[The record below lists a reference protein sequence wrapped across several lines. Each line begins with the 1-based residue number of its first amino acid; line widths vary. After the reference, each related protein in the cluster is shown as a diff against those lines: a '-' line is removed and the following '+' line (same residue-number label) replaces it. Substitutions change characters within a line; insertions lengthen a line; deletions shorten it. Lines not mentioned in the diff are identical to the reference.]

1 MDSWC
6 KKLYRFLDGE
16 LESGDEEHFRL
27 HLALCRACASGLHDA
42 MQLEML
48 SVQALCG
55 AVAHNDAPPPPSS
68 VSLRRPLSRLPRF
81 SLPAGRWRPAL
92 GAVLAMGLGALA
104 AFMTGDGFRPGNAWR
119 AEASARELEARI
131 AYPAADRYLPYV
143 PVRTG
148 PGEGTALTADAPV
161 PLRTLAA
168 LEERGDLHGI
178 AAAYLVRGELRQAA
192 DFLSRSAPSL
202 DRDSDRA
209 VVAMA
214 AGDLP
219 RALELL
225 EGVLRQAPDHPQAL
239 WNRALVLRA
248 LGRSLQAAEAFE
260 AVARRG
266 EPGWSEEAGIRAL
279 ALRQGGHFLK

>member
-1 MDSWC
+1 MDLWC

-68 VSLRRPLSRLPRF
+68 VRAPFRLTLPR
-81 SLPAGRWRPAL
+81 GRWRQAL
-92 GAVLAMGLGALA
+92 GAVLAMGLGAFA
-104 AFMTGDGFRPGNAWR
+104 AFMTGDGFRPKDAWR
-119 AEASARELEARI
+119 ADASARGLEARI

-148 PGEGTALTADAPV
+148 AGDPAELAAEPPV

-178 AAAYLVRGELRQAA
+178 AAAYLVRGELRQAS
-192 DFLSRSAPSL
+192 DFLSRSAPSV
-202 DRDSDRA
+202 DRDNDRA

-214 AGDLP
+214 AGDF
-219 RALELL
+219 RGALDLL

-239 WNRALVLRA
+239 WNRALALRA
-248 LGRSLQAAEAFE
+248 MGLPLQAAEAFE

-266 EPGWSEEAGIRAL
+266 EPGWSEEAGIRAR

>member
-1 MDSWC
+1 MDLWC

-55 AVAHNDAPPPPSS
+55 AVAHNDAPPPPS
-68 VSLRRPLSRLPRF
+68 
-81 SLPAGRWRPAL
+81 PAGQRGAPRLTLLGGWRGRTL
-92 GAVLAMGLGALA
+92 GALLAIGLGALA
-104 AFMTGDGFRPGNAWR
+104 ALFTGVPSRMADAWR
-119 AEASARELEARI
+119 ADASGRELEARI

-148 PGEGTALTADAPV
+148 AVGDRTVPPAKPPV

-168 LEERGDLHGI
+168 LEEQGDLHGI

-192 DFLSRSAPSL
+192 DFLARSAPSV

-214 AGDLP
+214 AGDL
-219 RALELL
+219 RGALELL

-248 LGRSLQAAEAFE
+248 MGLPLQAAEAFE
-260 AVARRG
+260 SVARRG
-266 EPGWSEEAGIRAL
+266 EPGWSEEAGIRAR
-279 ALRQGGHFLK
+279 ALRQAGHFLN

>member
-1 MDSWC
+1 MDLWC

-16 LESGDEEHFRL
+16 LESGDEEHFRR

-55 AVAHNDAPPPPSS
+55 AVAHNDAPPPPAT
-68 VSLRRPLSRLPRF
+68 LRAPPRFRLPR
-81 SLPAGRWRPAL
+81 GRWLQAL
-92 GAVLAMGLGALA
+92 GAVAAMGLGALA
-104 AFMTGDGFRPGNAWR
+104 AVLTGDGFRPPDVWR
-119 AEASARELEARI
+119 ADAPARELEARI

-148 PGEGTALTADAPV
+148 DGADAAAEPPV
-161 PLRTLAA
+161 SLRALAA
-168 LEERGDLHGI
+168 LEARGDLHGI

-192 DFLSRSAPSL
+192 DFLARSAPSVDL
-202 DRDSDRA
+202 DNDRA

-214 AGDLP
+214 AGDL
-219 RALELL
+219 RGALELL
-225 EGVLRQAPDHPQAL
+225 EGVLRRIPDHPQAL

-248 LGRSLQAAEAFE
+248 LGRPVPAAEAFE

-279 ALRQGGHFLK
+279 ALRQGGRFLK

>member
-1 MDSWC
+1 MDLWC

-16 LESGDEEHFRL
+16 LESCDEERFRL

-55 AVAHNDAPPPPSS
+55 AVAHNDAPAPP
-68 VSLRRPLSRLPRF
+68 VEARERVRFALLRGWK
-81 SLPAGRWRPAL
+81 GRAL
-92 GAVLAMGLGALA
+92 GAVLAMGLGALT
-104 AFMTGDGFRPGNAWR
+104 AFLCPAGLCWGDTWR
-119 AEASARELEARI
+119 ASARARGMEARI
-131 AYPAADRYLPYV
+131 AYAAADGYLPYV
-143 PVRTG
+143 PARTG
-148 PGEGTALTADAPV
+148 IPERGALLSEPPV

-168 LEERGDLHGI
+168 LEDRGDLHGI

-192 DFLSRSAPSL
+192 DFLARSPPSV
-202 DRDSDRA
+202 DRDCDRA

-214 AGDLP
+214 AGDLQG
-219 RALELL
+219 ALGLL
-225 EGVLRQAPDHPQAL
+225 DGVLRQVPDHPQAQ

-248 LGRSLQAAEAFE
+248 LGQSLQAAEAFE

-266 EPGWSEEAGIRAL
+266 EPGWSEEAGIRAR
-279 ALRQGGHFLK
+279 ALRLAGHPLN

>member
-1 MDSWC
+1 MDLWC

-55 AVAHNDAPPPPSS
+55 AVAHNDAPPPPAPVRVS
-68 VSLRRPLSRLPRF
+68 VRF
-81 SLPAGRWRPAL
+81 SLPRGRWRYAL
-92 GAVLAMGLGALA
+92 AAVLAMGLGALA
-104 AFMTGDGFRPGNAWR
+104 AFMTGDRFPPGDAWR
-119 AEASARELEARI
+119 ADASARELEARI

-148 PGEGTALTADAPV
+148 AEDGAVFATEPPV

-178 AAAYLVRGELRQAA
+178 AAAYLVRGELRQAS
-192 DFLSRSAPSL
+192 DFLARSAPSL

-214 AGDLP
+214 AGDW
-219 RALELL
+219 RGALALL

-248 LGRSLQAAEAFE
+248 MGLPLQAAEAFE

-279 ALRQGGHFLK
+279 ALRQGGSFLK

>member
-1 MDSWC
+1 MDLWC

-27 HLALCRACASGLHDA
+27 HLALCRECASGLHDA

-55 AVAHNDAPPPPSS
+55 AVAHNDAPPPPAP
-68 VSLRRPLSRLPRF
+68 LRTPSRLRLPR
-81 SLPAGRWRPAL
+81 GRWWQAL
-92 GAVLAMGLGALA
+92 GAVVAVGLGALA
-104 AFMTGDGFRPGNAWR
+104 ALMLGDGFHPRDVWR
-119 AEASARELEARI
+119 GDASARELEARV

-148 PGEGTALTADAPV
+148 EGDGADPAPEPPV
-161 PLRTLAA
+161 SLRALAA

-192 DFLSRSAPSL
+192 DFLARTAPSL
-202 DRDSDRA
+202 DRDNDRA

-214 AGDLP
+214 AGDW
-219 RALELL
+219 RGALDLL

-248 LGRSLQAAEAFE
+248 LGSPLQAAEAFE
-260 AVARRG
+260 SVARRG

-279 ALRQGGHFLK
+279 ALRQGGRFLK

>member
-1 MDSWC
+1 MDLWC

-55 AVAHNDAPPPPSS
+55 AVAHNDAPPPPAP
-68 VSLRRPLSRLPRF
+68 LRGPFRFALPR
-81 SLPAGRWRPAL
+81 GRWRHAM
-92 GAVLAMGLGALA
+92 GAVLAMGLGALTA
-104 AFMTGDGFRPGNAWR
+104 VMTGDGFRPKDAWR
-119 AEASARELEARI
+119 ADASARELEARI

-148 PGEGTALTADAPV
+148 AGGGVALATEPPV

-178 AAAYLVRGELRQAA
+178 AAAYLVRGELRQAS

-214 AGDLP
+214 AGDS
-219 RALELL
+219 RGALGLL

-248 LGRSLQAAEAFE
+248 MGLPLQAAEAFE

-279 ALRQGGHFLK
+279 ALRQGGAFLK

>member
-1 MDSWC
+1 MDLWC

-27 HLALCRACASGLHDA
+27 HLALCPACASGLHDA

-55 AVAHNDAPPPPSS
+55 AVAHNDAPPPPAP
-68 VSLRRPLSRLPRF
+68 LRTPWRLHLPR
-81 SLPAGRWRPAL
+81 GRWLYAL
-92 GAVLAMGLGALA
+92 AAVVALGLGALA
-104 AFMTGDGFRPGNAWR
+104 AVMSGDGFRPGDVWR
-119 AEASARELEARI
+119 PEASARELEARI

-148 PGEGTALTADAPV
+148 PGDGADLAAEPPV
-161 PLRTLAA
+161 SLRALAA

-178 AAAYLVRGELRQAA
+178 AAAYLVRGELHQAA
-192 DFLSRSAPSL
+192 DFLSRSPPSL
-202 DRDSDRA
+202 DRNNDRA
-209 VVAMA
+209 VLAMA
-214 AGDLP
+214 TGDW
-219 RALELL
+219 RDALELL

-248 LGRSLQAAEAFE
+248 LGRPLQAAEAFE

-279 ALRQGGHFLK
+279 ALRQGGRFLK

>member
-1 MDSWC
+1 MDLWC

-68 VSLRRPLSRLPRF
+68 LRQPFRFTLPR
-81 SLPAGRWRPAL
+81 GRWRQAL

-104 AFMTGDGFRPGNAWR
+104 AFMTGDGFRPGDAWR
-119 AEASARELEARI
+119 ADASARELEARI

-148 PGEGTALTADAPV
+148 PGAGGALATEPPV

-192 DFLSRSAPSL
+192 DFLSRSAPSA

-214 AGDLP
+214 AGDF
-219 RALELL
+219 RGALTLL

-239 WNRALVLRA
+239 WNRALALRA
-248 LGRSLQAAEAFE
+248 MGRPLQAAEAFE

-266 EPGWSEEAGIRAL
+266 EPGWSEEAGIRAR

>member
-1 MDSWC
+1 MDLWC

-27 HLALCRACASGLHDA
+27 HLALCRVCASGLHDA

-68 VSLRRPLSRLPRF
+68 VREPFRLTLPR
-81 SLPAGRWRPAL
+81 GRWRQAL
-92 GAVLAMGLGALA
+92 GAVLAMGLGAFA
-104 AFMTGDGFRPGNAWR
+104 AFMTGDGFRPKDAWR
-119 AEASARELEARI
+119 ADASARGLEARI

-148 PGEGTALTADAPV
+148 AGDPAALAAEPPV

-178 AAAYLVRGELRQAA
+178 AAAYLMRGELRQAS
-192 DFLSRSAPSL
+192 DFLSRSAPSV
-202 DRDSDRA
+202 DRDNDRA

-214 AGDLP
+214 AGDF
-219 RALELL
+219 RGALDLL

-239 WNRALVLRA
+239 WNRALALRGMG
-248 LGRSLQAAEAFE
+248 LPLQAAEAFE

-266 EPGWSEEAGIRAL
+266 EPGWSEEAGIRAR

>member
-1 MDSWC
+1 MDLWC

-55 AVAHNDAPPPPSS
+55 AVAHNDAPPPPSTP
-68 VSLRRPLSRLPRF
+68 VRGPLRFALPR
-81 SLPAGRWRPAL
+81 GRWRHAL

-104 AFMTGDGFRPGNAWR
+104 AFLTGDGFKPGDAWR
-119 AEASARELEARI
+119 ADASARELEARI

-148 PGEGTALTADAPV
+148 AAGGAALATEPPV

-178 AAAYLVRGELRQAA
+178 AAAYLVRGELRQAS

-214 AGDLP
+214 AGDWR
-219 RALELL
+219 RALDLL

-248 LGRSLQAAEAFE
+248 MGLRLQAAEAFE

-279 ALRQGGHFLK
+279 ALRQGGSFVK